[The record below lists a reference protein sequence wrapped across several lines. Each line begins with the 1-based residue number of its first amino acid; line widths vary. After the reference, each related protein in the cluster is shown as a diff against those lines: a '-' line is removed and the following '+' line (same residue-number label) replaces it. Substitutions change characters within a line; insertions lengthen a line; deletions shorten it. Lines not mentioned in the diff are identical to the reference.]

1 MGAAAGSFPTVFK
14 AEVLKGRRGAPRKV
28 ALIAPLP
35 FCVLGVLAA
44 ITLIF
49 SLMAR
54 SSRQAAKN

>member
-1 MGAAAGSFPTVFK
+1 MSNNASVKKQRDVTSVVLRALVWIAG
-14 AEVLKGRRGAPRKV
+14 VLT
-28 ALIAPLP
+28 
-35 FCVLGVLAA
+35 LGVLAA